1 MNPAWSGDPIPG
13 LARAYPAGSG
23 LREFADVR
31 FAWILDGIDLTPGFT
46 SRSPMIPQRREE
58 TSQFHVVAG
67 SAWASVDG
75 GTIIV
80 GHVASILLWTDAECG
95 SQFHATSWAL
105 NYR

>member
-1 MNPAWSGDPIPG
+1 MWYH
-13 LARAYPAGSG
+13 R
-23 LREFADVR
+23 FR

-58 TSQFHVVAG
+58 ISQFHVVAG

-80 GHVASILLWTDAECG
+80 GHVALILLWTDAECG
-95 SQFHATSWAL
+95 LVWLPVPRHFMGAKL
-105 NYR
+105 PLVGPP